1 MIRRA
6 KKVLLFWCDMI
17 GKGRQLITTTYKTI
31 TRDNI
36 FEVIQQALIL
46 HQSNADDCDY
56 LLDYDAGVQPLN
68 RDKCEKKVM
77 PWINVDA
84 VDNVAHEIS
93 DFWVG
98 FGWGNPIVLVQRGE
112 NADAE
117 KARGIALVNN
127 GYSAAGN
134 SRDLQK
140 IANFVVKCGHCY
152 TLSEINK
159 DWEEGEAYFTRD
171 VLDPRSSFIVYS
183 SSYPDGRAMLGVTY
197 ATDDNGMSMTAYTKD
212 TRYTLYA
219 TRLNNR
225 NVTKGDKY
233 WQQAYDWKI
242 VSEDYNYLQ
251 KIAIVEW
258 YWTIDRS
265 GVFEHQI
272 SALDNVNL
280 LVSDIANGFEQN
292 IQAIWW
298 SNNVEFPTEITK
310 DAEGNEIE
318 VIKKPK
324 SGEWVMT
331 SSSKDSSQP
340 SIQALTIDYHLED
353 MQRSYTEQR
362 SLILQKC
369 HVPQRSETSGGS
381 SGVAMDSAAGWA
393 DAESVASAREEL
405 IKACQLDELRVVL
418 RAIKESPDIDPTN
431 PMLKLYVNDI
441 QPAVRRPKN
450 FDLATKANSIA
461 TLISHGFALEDI
473 LANIP
478 LFNDA
483 TQTIERSGEGVRK
496 YQESIISGAEEE
508 SRNQQDMSDNAQN
521 SPLLS
526 ND

>member
-1 MIRRA
+1 M
-6 KKVLLFWCDMI
+6 V
-17 GKGRQLITTTYKTI
+17 GKGRNLITTTYKVI
-31 TRDNI
+31 DRENI
-36 FEVIQQALIL
+36 LEVIQKALIL
-46 HQSNADDCDY
+46 HQENANDCDF
-56 LLDYDAGVQPLN
+56 LLDYDAGVQPIDRTN
-68 RDKCEKKVM
+68 CEKKTM
-77 PWINVDA
+77 PWIDVESI
-84 VDNVAHEIS
+84 DNVAHEIS

-112 NADAE
+112 NADKE
-117 KARGIALVNN
+117 KAEGIAQINN

-140 IANFVVKCGHCY
+140 IANYVVKCGHCY

-197 ATDDNGMSMTAYTKD
+197 ATDDNGMSMTAYTKYA
-212 TRYTLYA
+212 RYTLYA
-219 TRLNNR
+219 QRLNNK
-225 NVTKGDKY
+225 NVTSGDKY
-233 WQQAYDWKI
+233 WQQAYSWTI
-242 VSEDYNYLQ
+242 VSEEYNYL
-251 KIAIVEW
+251 KRIAIVEW

-272 SALDNVNL
+272 SALDSVNL
-280 LVSDIANGFEQN
+280 LVSDIANGVEQN

-298 SNNVEFPTEITK
+298 SNNVEFPTEIIK
-310 DAEGNEIE
+310 DADGNEVE
-318 VIKKPK
+318 VIRKPK

-331 SSSKDSSQP
+331 NSPKDSANPTIQP
-340 SIQALTIDYHLED
+340 LTIDYHLED

-450 FDLATKANSIA
+450 FDLATKANSIS
-461 TLISHGFALEDI
+461 TLIAHGFAIEDV
-473 LANIP
+473 LSNIP

-483 TQTIERSGEGVRK
+483 TQTIERSGDMVRR
-496 YQESIISGAEEE
+496 YQESIIGGATEE
-508 SRNQQDMSDNAQN
+508 SRNQQDMSDNAAN
-521 SPLLS
+521 SPML
-526 ND
+526 NV